1 MAVRTPF
8 AMARFVKLSGYR
20 IYGPQGPR
28 SSAMR
33 FKGSIYLTSFLTSI
47 ALATAPMAA
56 QAGGMS
62 RIGTYSGNKG
72 MKPGG
77 PNCKP
82 GYSGGNRQVNIYK
95 PTNIQNNINV
105 YKPVT
110 VNKNVNIYKPVTID
124 KSINV
129 YKPITINK
137 NVEINK
143 SIDITKNID
152 NSKYIDNSKNI
163 NIQKSIVINKGGGEA
178 EALAIAVAF
187 AQASASASASAHVN
201 INNMS
206 GGVSYVSSGSYV
218 EAPPSY
224 AGGDLGNI
232 SVQAPQQCV
241 WREATVVK
249 AVRALCVSAD
259 GREFPAAH
267 MTGDTWINGGYE
279 GELARCLPGS
289 VLKVM
294 LGKVSQSNQGMAGAF
309 EGAELIQ
316 CRPREALRHYKGG
329 MLKCAPAVAVPDCT
343 ERANLR
349 KWGTGDMFVS
359 YFSQVCVDVDSR
371 EYSQTLS
378 RDPQSGRY

>member
-1 MAVRTPF
+1 
-8 AMARFVKLSGYR
+8 
-20 IYGPQGPR
+20 
-28 SSAMR
+28 MR
-33 FKGSIYLTSFLTSI
+33 FKASVYLTSALTSI
-47 ALATAPMAA
+47 ALVAAPMAA

-62 RIGTYSGNKG
+62 RIGTYGGNKG
-72 MKPGG
+72 MQVGAA
-77 PNCKP
+77 NCKP
-82 GYSGGNRQVNIYK
+82 GYNGGNRQVNIYK
-95 PTNIQNNINV
+95 PTNINV
-105 YKPVT
+105 YKPIT
-110 VNKNVNIYKPVTID
+110 INKNV
-124 KSINV
+124 NV

-143 SIDITKNID
+143 SIEITKNID

-163 NIQKSIVINKGGGEA
+163 NIQKNIVINKGGGEA
-178 EALAIAVAF
+178 EALAIAAAF
-187 AQASASASASAHVN
+187 AQASASASAQVN
-201 INNMS
+201 ISNDMS

-241 WREATVVK
+241 WRDATVVK

-267 MTGDTWINGGYE
+267 MTGDTWINGAYE

-289 VLKVM
+289 VLKVV

-309 EGAELIQ
+309 EGAETIQ

-329 MLKCAPAVAVPDCT
+329 VLKCAPAVTVPDCT
-343 ERANLR
+343 ERTNLR
-349 KWGTGDMFVS
+349 KWGTGDMFIS
-359 YFSQVCVDVDSR
+359 YHSRVCVDVDSR
-371 EYSQTLS
+371 EYSQTMS
-378 RDPQSGRY
+378 RDPQNGRY

>member
-1 MAVRTPF
+1 M
-8 AMARFVKLSGYR
+8 
-20 IYGPQGPR
+20 
-28 SSAMR
+28 MR
-33 FKGSIYLTSFLTSI
+33 FKGSIYLTSILTSV
-47 ALATAPMAA
+47 ALLVAPMAA

-62 RIGTYSGNKG
+62 RIGTYGGNKG
-72 MKPGG
+72 MQPGG

-82 GYSGGNRQVNIYK
+82 GFNGGNRQVNIYK
-95 PTNIQNNINV
+95 PTNIQNNISVYKPVTINKNVNV

-110 VNKNVNIYKPVTID
+110 IEKN
-124 KSINV
+124 INV

-163 NIQKSIVINKGGGEA
+163 NINKSIVINKGGGEA
-178 EALAIAVAF
+178 EALAVAAAF
-187 AQASASASASAHVN
+187 AQASASANASAQVN
-201 INNMS
+201 VYGSANAMS
-206 GGVSYVSSGSYV
+206 GGVSYASSGSYV

-241 WREATVVK
+241 WRDATVVK

-267 MTGDTWINGGYE
+267 MSGDTWINGAYE

-289 VLKVM
+289 VLKVVM
-294 LGKVSQSNQGMAGAF
+294 GKVSQSNQGMAGAF
-309 EGAELIQ
+309 EGAETIQ
-316 CRPREALRHYKGG
+316 CRPREALRHFKGG
-329 MLKCAPAVAVPDCT
+329 VLKCAPAVKVPDCT
-343 ERANLR
+343 ERTNLR

-359 YFSQVCVDVDSR
+359 YASQVCVDVDSR
-371 EYSQTLS
+371 EYSQTMS

>member
-1 MAVRTPF
+1 M
-8 AMARFVKLSGYR
+8 R
-20 IYGPQGPR
+20 IKA
-28 SSAMR
+28 SV
-33 FKGSIYLTSFLTSI
+33 YLTSILTSV
-47 ALATAPMAA
+47 ALVAAPMAA

-62 RIGTYSGNKG
+62 RIGTYGGNKG
-72 MKPGG
+72 MQVGAA
-77 PNCKP
+77 NCTP
-82 GYSGGNRQVNIYK
+82 GYKGGNRQVNIYK
-95 PTNIQNNINV
+95 PTNINV

-110 VNKNVNIYKPVTID
+110 INKNVNIYKPVTID

-163 NIQKSIVINKGGGEA
+163 NIKKSIVINKGGGEA
-178 EALAIAVAF
+178 EALAIAAAF
-187 AQASASASASAHVN
+187 AQASASASAQVN
-201 INNMS
+201 INGSANAMASAMS

-224 AGGDLGNI
+224 TGGDLGNI

-241 WREATVVK
+241 WRDATVVK

-267 MTGDTWINGGYE
+267 MTGETWINGAYE

-289 VLKVM
+289 VLKVV
-294 LGKVSQSNQGMAGAF
+294 LGKMSQSNQGMAGAF
-309 EGAELIQ
+309 EGAETIQ
-316 CRPREALRHYKGG
+316 CRPHEALRHYKGG
-329 MLKCAPAVAVPDCT
+329 VLKCAPAVVVPDCT
-343 ERANLR
+343 ERGNLR

-359 YFSQVCVDVDSR
+359 YHSRVCVDVDSR
-371 EYSQTLS
+371 EYSEMMS
-378 RDPQSGRY
+378 RDPQAGRY

>member
-1 MAVRTPF
+1 
-8 AMARFVKLSGYR
+8 
-20 IYGPQGPR
+20 
-28 SSAMR
+28 MR
-33 FKGSIYLTSFLTSI
+33 FKASVYLTSILTSV
-47 ALATAPMAA
+47 ALVAAPMAA
-56 QAGGMS
+56 QAGGMP
-62 RIGTYSGNKG
+62 RIGTYGGNKG
-72 MKPGG
+72 MQPGG

-82 GYSGGNRQVNIYK
+82 GFSGGNRQVNIYK
-95 PTNIQNNINV
+95 PTNIQNNISVYKPVTINKNVNV

-110 VNKNVNIYKPVTID
+110 IEKN
-124 KSINV
+124 INV

-163 NIQKSIVINKGGGEA
+163 NINKSIVINKGGGEA
-178 EALAIAVAF
+178 EALAVAAAF
-187 AQASASASASAHVN
+187 AQASASANASAQVN
-201 INNMS
+201 VYGSANAMS
-206 GGVSYVSSGSYV
+206 GGVSYASSGSYV

-241 WREATVVK
+241 WRDATVVK

-267 MTGDTWINGGYE
+267 MSGDTWINGAYE

-289 VLKVM
+289 VLKVVM
-294 LGKVSQSNQGMAGAF
+294 GKVSQSNQGMAGAF
-309 EGAELIQ
+309 EGAETIQ
-316 CRPREALRHYKGG
+316 CRPREALRHFKGG
-329 MLKCAPAVAVPDCT
+329 VLKCAPAVKVPDCT
-343 ERANLR
+343 ERTNLR

-359 YFSQVCVDVDSR
+359 YASQVCVDVDSR
-371 EYSQTLS
+371 EYSQTMS

>member
-1 MAVRTPF
+1 
-8 AMARFVKLSGYR
+8 
-20 IYGPQGPR
+20 
-28 SSAMR
+28 MR
-33 FKGSIYLTSFLTSI
+33 FKASVYLTSVLTSV
-47 ALATAPMAA
+47 ALAMAPVAA

-62 RIGTYSGNKG
+62 RIGTYHGNKG
-72 MKPGG
+72 MQG

-82 GYSGGNRQVNIYK
+82 GFGGNRQVNIYK
-95 PTNIQNNINV
+95 PTNIQKNISV

-110 VNKNVNIYKPVTID
+110 VNKNVNVYKPVTIE

-152 NSKYIDNSKNI
+152 NSKYIDNSKTIDNSKNI
-163 NIQKSIVINKGGGEA
+163 NIKKNIVINKGGGEA
-178 EALAIAVAF
+178 EALAIAAAF
-187 AQASASASASAHVN
+187 AQASASAQVN
-201 INNMS
+201 VNAMS

-232 SVQAPQQCV
+232 AVQQQCV
-241 WREATVVK
+241 WRDATVVK

-267 MTGDTWINGGYE
+267 MTGDTWINGTYE

-289 VLKVM
+289 VLKVV

-309 EGAELIQ
+309 EGAETIQ
-316 CRPREALRHYKGG
+316 CRPHEALRHYKGG
-329 MLKCAPAVAVPDCT
+329 VLKCAPAVKVVDCT
-343 ERANLR
+343 ERTNLR

-359 YFSQVCVDVDSR
+359 YASRVCIDVDGR
-371 EYSQTLS
+371 EYSQTMS
-378 RDPQSGRY
+378 RDPQAGRY

>member
-1 MAVRTPF
+1 
-8 AMARFVKLSGYR
+8 MARFVKPLGQQND
-20 IYGPQGPR
+20 GPQGPR

-33 FKGSIYLTSFLTSI
+33 FKASVYLTSVLTSV
-47 ALATAPMAA
+47 ALVAAPMAA

-62 RIGTYSGNKG
+62 RIGTYGGHKG
-72 MKPGG
+72 MQG

-82 GYSGGNRQVNIYK
+82 GFGGGNRTVNIYK
-95 PTNIQNNINV
+95 PTNIQNNISV

-110 VNKNVNIYKPVTID
+110 VNKNVNVYKPITID

-143 SIDITKNID
+143 NIDITKNID

-163 NIQKSIVINKGGGEA
+163 NINKNIVINKGGGEA
-178 EALAIAVAF
+178 EALAVAAAF
-187 AQASASASASAHVN
+187 AQASASAQVN
-201 INNMS
+201 ISNMS

-232 SVQAPQQCV
+232 SVQPQCV
-241 WREATVVK
+241 WRDATVVK

-267 MTGDTWINGGYE
+267 MTGETWINGAYE

-289 VLKVM
+289 VLKVV

-309 EGAELIQ
+309 EGAETIQ
-316 CRPREALRHYKGG
+316 CRPHEALRHYKGG
-329 MLKCAPAVAVPDCT
+329 VLKCAPAVKVVDCT
-343 ERANLR
+343 ERTNLR

-359 YFSQVCVDVDSR
+359 FQQRVCVDVDSR
-371 EYSQTLS
+371 EYSQVMS
-378 RDPQSGRY
+378 RDPQAGRY